1 MPLKG
6 KVKSQ
11 TLERALALR
20 YLIHE
25 RKRYFQTKHKS
36 CGIGRVLVLA
46 ERTTKGVGWN
56 DNDIDDDD
64 DNDESWLL
72 RSEKVRLNDTNRRL
86 KYLLERSAAALKRV
100 LLIENEIAKCRAD
113 DRIQS
118 LEDKIEKIERN
129 REMDTAT
136 IRRTV
141 KESVDIFLTR
151 IVPTIFKLMP
161 PSAWPIPL
169 PLYCPSDTGRTIRVL
184 VLAIPKDGRQI

>member
-1 MPLKG
+1 LAAELAVARNCSNHWAWRASIGTVERASLPLMPLKG

-46 ERTTKGVGWN
+46 ERTTKGVGWDDDSN
-56 DNDIDDDD
+56 DNDNENDNNKD

-72 RSEKVRLNDTNRRL
+72 WSEKVRLNDGNRIL
-86 KYLLERSAAALKRV
+86 KYLLEISAVALEPLLLFKIEIVKRCA
-100 LLIENEIAKCRAD
+100 N

-118 LEDKIEKIERN
+118 LEDKIKKNERN

-136 IRRTV
+136 
-141 KESVDIFLTR
+141 TR
-151 IVPTIFKLMP
+151 
-161 PSAWPIPL
+161 
-169 PLYCPSDTGRTIRVL
+169 
-184 VLAIPKDGRQI
+184 